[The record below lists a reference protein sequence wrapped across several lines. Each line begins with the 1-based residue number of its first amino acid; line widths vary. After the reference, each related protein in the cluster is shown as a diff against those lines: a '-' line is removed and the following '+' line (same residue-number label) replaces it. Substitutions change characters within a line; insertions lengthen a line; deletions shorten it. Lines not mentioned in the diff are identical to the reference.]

1 MEMNRLALADDE
13 ELRPQIRILGIGAM
27 ISMVLFAVSLGVML
41 GGFNDP
47 KTPQLPG
54 ISPGQTLIP
63 GLPTTYPSIPAFPTG
78 VPTKVPTSLPT
89 DFPAQLP
96 TDLPSLPGGN
106 S

>member
-1 MEMNRLALADDE
+1 MGMNFLALADDE
-13 ELRPQIRILGIGAM
+13 ELRPQIRILGISAV
-27 ISMVLFAVSLGVML
+27 ISMALFALSIGVML

-47 KTPQLPG
+47 TTPQLPG
-54 ISPGQTLIP
+54 FSPAQTSIP

-78 VPTKVPTSLPT
+78 LPTQFPTSLPT
-89 DFPAQLP
+89 DFPTQLP

>member
-13 ELRPQIRILGIGAM
+13 ELRPQIRILGIGAV
-27 ISMVLFAVSLGVML
+27 ISVVLFAVSLGIML
-41 GGFNDP
+41 GGFNNP

-54 ISPGQTLIP
+54 LSPGHTLIP
-63 GLPTTYPSIPAFPTG
+63 GLPTTYPSIPAFPAG
-78 VPTKVPTSLPT
+78 LPTQVPTSLPAG
-89 DFPAQLP
+89 FPAQLP

>member
-1 MEMNRLALADDE
+1 MQMNRLALADDE
-13 ELRPQIRILGIGAM
+13 ELRPQIRILGIGAV
-27 ISMVLFAVSLGVML
+27 ISVVLLAVSLGVML

-54 ISPGQTLIP
+54 LSPGQTLIP

-78 VPTKVPTSLPT
+78 LPAQFPTSLPT
-89 DFPAQLP
+89 GFPAQLA